1 MTQQELQRL
10 LNQPYS
16 TENWTKVV
24 QEVFP
29 NVQMLNPVL
38 TIPVDN
44 SKIESF
50 RQLGNVRL
58 QDGKSLALFEIRL
71 KNNVNILRNR
81 VELNNLVSQYIDQ
94 EQNHGVLSIFEQGGE
109 DYRFS
114 FSARATEFDETNADF
129 VTKKTDTKRF
139 TYVLGKNESCKTPAQ
154 RLYELRTK
162 REQADIN
169 TIQDA
174 FSVEKLSK
182 EFFAGYKVHY
192 EQMVR
197 YLTESPSYRLTIFKG
212 DEKAIRDF
220 VKLTLGRLVF
230 IQFLQKKRW
239 IGVPITETG
248 WQSGDP
254 NFLKHS
260 FQNFTAKDTFYS
272 NFLEPLFFETLNRD
286 GRPNQVFP
294 ITGTKIPYLNGGL
307 FEKGKENSHLINF
320 PAAFFEQLFEFFDRY
335 NFTIDESDPNEQ
347 EIGIDPEMLGHIF
360 ENLLEDNKDKGAFYT
375 PKQIVHYM
383 CQESLLEYLKTFLEE
398 KGQWPIIE
406 TDQNSLEEAL
416 SNFIKRKE
424 GAGVIDYDR
433 ELAIALRDV
442 KICDPAIGSGAFPM
456 GLLNEIFHSVYILF
470 QASPDVV
477 GEEWGMEEW
486 KPNLVK
492 KNIIQNSI
500 YGVDIE
506 KGAVDIARLRFWL
519 SLVVDEPEPEALP
532 NLDYKIVV
540 GNSLI
545 SKLEDMVLDI
555 DWNLDETAHGLFG
568 SELAQRKAALLKK
581 ISEEQK
587 EFFNPEIDKK
597 KLAAYIR
604 NLKIDL
610 LINQL
615 ELMIKTKG
623 LEKQPLSTSK
633 KIAEQTEL
641 YLKTLGWKNSILQ
654 LQLLKDEPEKTL
666 SYFDWKLD
674 FPEVFGNLINLKP
687 GFDLVIGNPPYV
699 SNKGVDE
706 EVKNLYGFSDDLY
719 NYFFLK
725 GHQILRENGVFCYIT
740 SNTFLTLQTKL
751 NIRTMLLNNELKSI
765 VNLGHDVFESAM
777 VSTAITIFNKKT
789 KTSVNSNIKFI
800 DSRGKTKLS
809 KARVHYIDRSEYYK
823 TPNFVIFTPNE
834 YNLSIHKKY
843 SDKIKLI
850 NNKYWKIIS
859 TSSNI
864 QKNLLEIKSY
874 QKGLKEGDISII
886 GLLTDGGQGL
896 ATANNGKFIGV
907 TVNSKEGQRTISN
920 RIKKIEKFN
929 ADYNMNFSIDNLNE
943 TQIRELFDNL
953 KEKYGRDV
961 FGQGF
966 LYRVIDS
973 NEKADLSTL
982 TQTEISS
989 GIRNKNSFV
998 PYDKGDKDGNRWY
1011 LETPYYIDWSIENVS
1026 FLKRNSGKK
1035 GKGMPVVR
1043 NQSFYFREG
1052 ICWSDIHT
1060 VLIKARLKGNSIH
1073 DVKSMSL
1080 FPMIESVSAKY
1091 LVCFLN
1097 SKFASEFS
1105 FEFLNNTSTL
1115 QINDARSLPIIIP
1128 SNSDLI
1134 WFESL
1139 FDEAYE
1145 IQKQKFSKEITEE
1158 QAESLLNNI
1167 QFRLDQK
1174 IDTIYL

>member
-1 MTQQELQRL
+1 MNLLELQRR

-16 TENWTKVV
+16 TENWKEVV

-29 NVQMLNPVL
+29 NVQLLNPVL

-44 SKIESF
+44 PKVESF

-58 QDGKSLALFEIRL
+58 QDGKSLALFEL
-71 KNNVNILRNR
+71 KLKSNVNILRNR

-109 DYRFS
+109 DYRFT
-114 FSARATEFDETNADF
+114 FSARATEFDESEADF

-154 RLYELRTK
+154 RLHDLSTK
-162 REQADIN
+162 KESADIN

-174 FSVEKLSK
+174 FSVEKLSI
-182 EFFAGYKVHY
+182 EFFAEYKVFY
-192 EQMVR
+192 EQMVN
-197 YLTESPSYRLTIFKG
+197 YLNGSPSYKSAIFKG

-239 IGVPITETG
+239 IGVPAIDPG
-248 WQSGDP
+248 WDSGDP
-254 NFLKHS
+254 YFLKHS
-260 FQNFTAKDTFYS
+260 FQNFTTKETFYS
-272 NFLEPLFFETLNRD
+272 NFLEPLFFETLNKD
-286 GRPNQVFP
+286 GRPNQLFP
-294 ITGTKIPYLNGGL
+294 ITGTKVPYLNGGL

-320 PAAFFEQLFEFFDRY
+320 PVALFEELFEFFNRY
-335 NFTIDESDPNEQ
+335 NFTIDESDPKEQ
-347 EIGIDPEMLGHIF
+347 EVGIDPEMLGHIF

-375 PKQIVHYM
+375 PKEIVHYM

-398 KGQWPIIE
+398 KGKWPTTE
-406 TDQNSLEEAL
+406 EDQLVLEEDL
-416 SNFIKRKE
+416 SNFIKKKE
-424 GAGVIDYDR
+424 GAGIIDYDR

-456 GLLNEIFHSVYILF
+456 GLLNEIFHAVYILF

-477 GEEWGMEEW
+477 GKEWGMNEW
-486 KPNLVK
+486 KPNVVK
-492 KNIIQNSI
+492 KNIIQGSI

-519 SLVVDEPEPEALP
+519 SLIVDEPEPEALP

-545 SKLEDMVLDI
+545 SKMGDVMIDI
-555 DWNLDETAHGLFG
+555 DWNLNDTSYGLFG
-568 SELAQRKAALLKK
+568 EALALRKVDLLKK
-581 ISEEQK
+581 ISAEQK
-587 EFFNPEIDKK
+587 EFFNPESDKK
-597 KLAAYIR
+597 KLSVEIR

-623 LEKQPLSTSK
+623 LDNRPSNTSK
-633 KIAEQTEL
+633 KITEQTTL
-641 YLKTLGWKNSILQ
+641 YLQTLGWKDSIRQ
-654 LQLLKDEPEKTL
+654 LIQLKSEPETQL
-666 SYFDWKLD
+666 SFFDWKLD
-674 FPEVFGNLINLKP
+674 FPEVFGDILNSKP

-699 SNKGVDE
+699 SNKGVNDE
-706 EVKNLYGFSDDLY
+706 IKNAFGFSDDLY
-719 NYFFLK
+719 NYFFIK
-725 GHQILRENGVFCYIT
+725 GYQTLRENGIFCYIT

-751 NIRTMLLNNELKSI
+751 NIRELLLNNDLKSI

-777 VSTAITIFNKKT
+777 VSTAITIFKK
-789 KTSVNSNIKFI
+789 KKIIDSIIKFL

-809 KARVHYIDRSEYYK
+809 KATIHYIDRSEYIK
-823 TPNFVIFTPNE
+823 TPNFVLFTPNE
-834 YNLSIHKKY
+834 YNLRIHKKY
-843 SDKIKLI
+843 SQKIKLI
-850 NNKYWKIIS
+850 NEKYWDKIS
-859 TSSNI
+859 TSRNI
-864 QKNLLEIKSY
+864 QKNLSEIKNY
-874 QKGLKEGDISII
+874 QKDLKEGDVSII

-907 TVNSKEGQRTISN
+907 TIDTKEGQRTIFN
-920 RIKKIEKFN
+920 RIKKIKEFN
-929 ADYNMNFSIDNLNE
+929 AEFNKNYSLDNLNE
-943 TQIRELFDNL
+943 LQIRELFDDI

-973 NEKADLSTL
+973 NEKADLSSL
-982 TQTEISS
+982 TQMEISS
-989 GIRNKNSFV
+989 GIKNKNSFV
-998 PYDKGDKDGNRWY
+998 PYEKGDKDGNRWY
-1011 LETPYYIDWSIENVS
+1011 LETPYFIDWNVENVS

-1043 NQSFYFREG
+1043 NQPFYFREG
-1052 ICWSDIHT
+1052 FCWSDIHT
-1060 VLIKARLKGNSIH
+1060 VLIKARLKGISIH

-1080 FPMIESVSAKY
+1080 FPMVDSVSAKY

-1105 FEFLNNTSTL
+1105 FEFLNNTSSL
-1115 QINDARSLPIIIP
+1115 QINDARSLPIVIP
-1128 SNSDLI
+1128 SSSDLT

-1139 FDEAYE
+1139 FDDAHE
-1145 IQKQKFSKEITEE
+1145 IQKQKFSKKINEE
-1158 QAESLLNNI
+1158 KAESLLNKI
-1167 QFRLDQK
+1167 QVKLDQK
-1174 IDTIYL
+1174 IDSIYL